1 MRTTLDIDDHVLRK
15 AKQLAA
21 REGKT
26 LTRIVE
32 EALRDRVVRPRRST
46 RPFRLQLLTKK
57 GRLIPGVN
65 LADRDALYER
75 MEGRG

>member
-1 MRTTLDIDDHVLRK
+1 MRTTLDIDDHVLRQ
-15 AKQLAA
+15 AKRLAA
-21 REGKT
+21 REGTT

-32 EALRDRVVRPRRST
+32 EALRERVARKRRRSE
-46 RPFRLQLLTKK
+46 PFRLQLLTRK